1 MILAP
6 CRDYIQAAEDLGYA
20 HVRILDHV
28 LGAVP
33 EKHPEV
39 PQFPYTHESYIHE
52 PFTLM
57 AYLAAVTKRD
67 RPHYR
72 HPDSAPASDR
82 VGGQAGGRS

>member
-1 MILAP
+1 MEIGVSVPIVEIGDDFGAL
-6 CRDYIQAAEDLGYA
+6 RDYIQAAEDLGYA

-57 AYLAAVTKRD
+57 AYWPPSPR
-67 RPHYR
+67 R
-72 HPDSAPASDR
+72 SA
-82 VGGQAGGRS
+82 